1 MLLLTGLRAQLLECS
16 QDPAGGVLDDLCVA
30 GHLNAVAADEE
41 LVVSAAVHGMILV
54 EFDTVVLGDPRIW
67 MSSSRRFIA

>member
-1 MLLLTGLRAQLLECS
+1 VYSTIS
-16 QDPAGGVLDDLCVA
+16 VWP
-30 GHLNAVAADEE
+30 GHLNGVAADEE